1 MQRICVF
8 LSSKKDLPEPYVQAA
23 KDVAAWIGRSG
34 RTLVYGGSKS
44 GLMET
49 LAVTV
54 RENGGRVIG
63 VVPQAVVDRD
73 LVSDASTTVF
83 YTADLQDRKSTF
95 MRESEA
101 FVALPGG
108 VGTLDEVFTVLAA
121 KTLERYKR
129 PVVLYNAGGCWNEL
143 IAMLDSLCRQGL
155 ISERREDLVGVVEN
169 IEELE
174 QLLSEK

>member
-1 MQRICVF
+1 MERICVF
-8 LSSKKDLPEPYVQAA
+8 LSSKTHLPEAYVKAA

-34 RTLVYGGSKS
+34 RTLVYGGSTD

-49 LAVTV
+49 LATTV

-63 VVPQAVVDRD
+63 VVPQVVADRN
-73 LVSDASTTVF
+73 LVSDACSTVF

-108 VGTLDEVFTVLAA
+108 IGTLDELFTVLAT
-121 KTLERYKR
+121 KTLECYPR
-129 PVVLYNAGGCWNEL
+129 PVVLYNAGGCWDGL
-143 IAMLDSLCRQGL
+143 VALLDDLCAKGL
-155 ISERREDLVGVVEN
+155 ISQRREDLVSVVGSV
-169 IEELE
+169 EELE
-174 QLLSEK
+174 RVLVH

>member
-1 MQRICVF
+1 M
-8 LSSKKDLPEPYVQAA
+8 
-23 KDVAAWIGRSG
+23 
-34 RTLVYGGSKS
+34 
-44 GLMET
+44 
-49 LAVTV
+49 

-63 VVPQAVVDRD
+63 VVPQAVVNRD

-108 VGTLDEVFTVLAA
+108 IGTLDEVFTVLAA
-121 KTLERYKR
+121 KTLEKYKR
-129 PVVLYNAGGCWNEL
+129 RVVLYNAGGCWDEL
-143 IAMLDSLCRQGL
+143 IKRIDTLCGNGL
-155 ISERREDLVGVVEN
+155 ITERREDRLSVANN

-174 QLLSEK
+174 RLLSE